1 MAVVPKTSK
10 LVKPLTAPPKV
21 ALVASVIDPMVRE
34 FPDPVKPLIKS
45 TLFALVVK
53 VVGAAPKVTKP

>member
-34 FPDPVKPLIKS
+34 FPDPVKRLLS
-45 TLFALVVK
+45 QRYLR
-53 VVGAAPKVTKP
+53 